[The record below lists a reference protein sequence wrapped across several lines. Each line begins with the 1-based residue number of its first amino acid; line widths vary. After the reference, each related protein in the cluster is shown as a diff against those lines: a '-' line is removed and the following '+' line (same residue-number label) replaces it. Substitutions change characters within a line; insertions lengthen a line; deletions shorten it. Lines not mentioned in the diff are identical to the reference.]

1 MICLW
6 RVKVSS
12 NNQEWLISFRDN
24 SFFRI
29 SETDFFKEVHTNKKL
44 KKGFPDEDRG
54 MCEMDFCYLNDSS
67 IDLIECKE
75 LSNLESNNR
84 SLKENCTDKAL
95 HSVSFIKTALYS
107 KNESIVKI
115 LHSLNK
121 NYDANIELKLYF
133 VFKISSKDKN
143 FIDAI
148 SKKIEQSIRKFV
160 LFPLGEM
167 YNSSIVEVLDYDTAK
182 IKLGYIL

>member
-1 MICLW
+1 M
-6 RVKVSS
+6 SS

-29 SETDFFKEVHTNKKL
+29 SETDFFRKVQTNKKL
-44 KKGFPDEDRG
+44 KEKIRKKEIKDKDKGMR
-54 MCEMDFCYLNDSS
+54 EMDFCYLNDSS
-67 IDLIECKE
+67 IDLIECKNI
-75 LSNLESNNR
+75 SNLKNKVR
-84 SLKENCTDKAL
+84 KLKGNCTDKAL

-121 NYDANIELKLYF
+121 NYDANIDLKLYF
-133 VFKISSKDKN
+133 VFKISYKDRGFMKE
-143 FIDAI
+143 F
-148 SKKIEQSIRKFV
+148 SEEIEKSIRKFV

-167 YNSSIVEVLDYDTAK
+167 YNIVEVLDYDTAK